1 MLRFPENVVI
11 CDGKRILWNGLGL
24 PENLVFEMART
35 VLESNVPL
43 KGKIFCFPAQTV
55 LGKMAIFTDEKT
67 QGRDVLVELLNHELL
82 RMRLYSEE
90 VENLVEVL
98 FNDWRP
104 GKRVFI
110 VRSKNFET
118 RLSLREKLSSFAD
131 VIYNA
136 GEIDVGI
143 APAGTLLQ
151 INEEKVSF
159 SDPER
164 DIKEAVRKALLMDR
178 YVNEPFSFYEKL
190 PSYNFSLN
198 IQIPELVK
206 IFLRTGDI
214 QKTSELTEKSVEV
227 VFREILEF
235 EKKTLLSPRI
245 PVEAFLILKGGL
257 D

>member
-1 MLRFPENVVI
+1 MVI

-24 PENLVFEMART
+24 PENLIFEVART

-43 KGKIFCFPAQTV
+43 KGKIFCFPAQTI
-55 LGKMAIFTDEKT
+55 LGKMAIFIDEKI
-67 QGRDVLVELLNHELL
+67 QERGVLVELLNHELL

-90 VENLVEVL
+90 VENLVDIL

-110 VRSKNFET
+110 VRSENFET
-118 RLSLREKLSSFAD
+118 RFSLREKLSSFVD

-143 APAGTLLQ
+143 APSGISLQ
-151 INEEKVSF
+151 INEGKLSF
-159 SDPER
+159 SDPGQ
-164 DIKEAVRKALLMDR
+164 DIKEAARKALLMDR
-178 YVNEPFSFYEKL
+178 YVNEPFSFYERL
-190 PSYNFSLN
+190 PAYTFSLN
-198 IQIPELVK
+198 IQIPESVK

-214 QKTSELTEKSVEV
+214 HKTSELTEKNVEV

-235 EKKTLLSPRI
+235 EKETLLSPRV